1 MARKFYWYVQMTYDR
16 IEAMKTIPL
25 FHYDADLLAV
35 YPTIQAGLLYAADVR
50 NGPTPPAL
58 LARYQAEQAA
68 VRARLPESLSDL
80 PSLAAWRS
88 AFRRF
93 GVNPTQIRCAAEALL
108 RRLAKAGD
116 IPSINLL
123 VDIGNLISIRYALPV
138 AVFDW
143 RAVTGTV
150 AVHAAKGNERFTEL
164 GSAAIVHPE
173 PGEVVFSDETG
184 MVLARRWC
192 WRQSAESA
200 AQPDTT
206 TALIVIEAHHTD
218 GSADVANA
226 LTDLSL
232 LITEYASVQVVTTHL
247 DAHHPS
253 FSL

>member
-1 MARKFYWYVQMTYDR
+1 MT
-16 IEAMKTIPL
+16 TPL
-25 FHYDADLLAV
+25 FHYDADLLAA
-35 YPTIQAGLLYAADVR
+35 YPTIQAGLLFAAQLH
-50 NGPTPPAL
+50 NGPTPTL
-58 LARYQAEQAA
+58 LARYQQEQAT

-108 RRLAKAGD
+108 RRLSKAGD
-116 IPSINLL
+116 IPTINTL
-123 VDIGNLISIRYALPV
+123 VDIGNLVSIRYGLPV

-143 RAVTGTV
+143 HAVTGTV
-150 AVHAAKGNERFTEL
+150 TVRFATGNDRFTEL
-164 GSAAIVHPE
+164 GSNEVVQPE
-173 PGEVVFSDETG
+173 AGEVVFADETG

-206 TALIVIEAHHTD
+206 TALVVIEAHHAA
-218 GSADVANA
+218 GQADVASA
-226 LTDLSL
+226 LADLAL
-232 LITEYASVQVVTTHL
+232 LMKEYASDQVVTAQL
-247 DAHHPS
+247 DAQQPS

>member
-1 MARKFYWYVQMTYDR
+1 
-16 IEAMKTIPL
+16 MKTKAL
-25 FHYDADLLAV
+25 FHYDANLLAA
-35 YPTIQAGLLYAADVR
+35 YPTIQAGVLFAANLR

-58 LARYQAEQAA
+58 LARYQQEQAG
-68 VRARLPESLSDL
+68 VRARLPESLSDV

-108 RRLAKAGD
+108 RRLSKAGD
-116 IPSINLL
+116 IPTINLL
-123 VDIGNLISIRYALPV
+123 VNIGNLVSIRYALPV

-143 RAVTGTV
+143 RAVSEPVTVRFATG
-150 AVHAAKGNERFTEL
+150 HERFTEL
-164 GSAAIVHPE
+164 GSQEVVHPD
-173 PGEVVFSDETG
+173 PGEVVFADETG

-206 TALIVIEAHHTD
+206 TALLVIEAHHTN
-218 GSADVANA
+218 GQADVANA
-226 LTDLSL
+226 LTDLTL
-232 LITEYASVQVVTTHL
+232 LITEYASDQLVTAHL

-253 FSL
+253 FSR

>member
-1 MARKFYWYVQMTYDR
+1 
-16 IEAMKTIPL
+16 MKTTSL
-25 FHYDADLLAV
+25 FHYDADLLTA
-35 YPTIQAGLLYAADVR
+35 YPTIQSGLLFAAQLR
-50 NGPTPPAL
+50 NGPTPLTL
-58 LARYQAEQAA
+58 LARYQQEQAT
-68 VRARLPESLSDL
+68 VRARLPESLRDL

-93 GVNPTQIRCAAEALL
+93 GVNPTQVRCAAEALL
-108 RRLAKAGD
+108 RRLSKAGD

-150 AVHAAKGNERFTEL
+150 TVHAAKGNERFTEL
-164 GSAAIVHPE
+164 GSNELVHPD
-173 PGEVVFSDETG
+173 PGEVVFSDEIG

-206 TALIVIEAHHTD
+206 TALLVIEAHHAD
-218 GSADVANA
+218 GVADVANA

-232 LITEYASVQVVTTHL
+232 LITEYASVQVVTAHL

>member
-1 MARKFYWYVQMTYDR
+1 MMTN
-16 IEAMKTIPL
+16 AL
-25 FHYDADLLAV
+25 FCYDADLLAT

-108 RRLAKAGD
+108 RRLSKAGD

-150 AVHAAKGNERFTEL
+150 AVHVAKGNERFTEL

-206 TALIVIEAHHTD
+206 TALIVIEAHHAD

-232 LITEYASVQVVTTHL
+232 LITEYASVQVVTAHL

>member
-1 MARKFYWYVQMTYDR
+1 
-16 IEAMKTIPL
+16 MKTQPL
-25 FHYDADLLAV
+25 FHYDADLLAA
-35 YPTIQAGLLYAADVR
+35 YPTIQAGLLFAANLR

-58 LARYQAEQAA
+58 LARYQQEQAA

-108 RRLAKAGD
+108 RRLSKAGD
-116 IPSINLL
+116 IPSINTL
-123 VDIGNLISIRYALPV
+123 VDIGNLVSIRYGVPV

-143 RAVTGTV
+143 RAVTGSVMVRFAT
-150 AVHAAKGNERFTEL
+150 GNERFTEL
-164 GSAAIVHPE
+164 GAHEVVHPDA
-173 PGEVVFSDETG
+173 GEVIFTDATG

-206 TALIVIEAHHTD
+206 TALVVIEAHHTT
-218 GSADVANA
+218 GQADVANA
-226 LTDLSL
+226 LVDLASL
-232 LITEYASVQVVTTHL
+232 LGEYASDQLVTAQL
-247 DAHHPS
+247 DAQQSSFSVVGQFAHPS
-253 FSL
+253 

>member
-1 MARKFYWYVQMTYDR
+1 MTK
-16 IEAMKTIPL
+16 AL
-25 FHYDADLLAV
+25 FHYDADLLAA
-35 YPTIQAGLLYAADVR
+35 YPTIQAGLLFAANIQ

-58 LARYQAEQAA
+58 LARYQAEQAT
-68 VRARLPESLSDL
+68 VRARLPESLADL

-108 RRLAKAGD
+108 RRLSKSGD

-123 VDIGNLISIRYALPV
+123 VDMGNLISIRYALPV

-143 RAVTGTV
+143 RAVTDAVT
-150 AVHAAKGNERFTEL
+150 VHAAKGNERFTEL
-164 GSAAIVHPE
+164 GSNEVVHPE

-206 TALIVIEAHHTD
+206 TALVVIEAHHVEAA
-218 GSADVANA
+218 SDVMNA
-226 LTDLSL
+226 LTDLAL
-232 LITEYASVQVVTTHL
+232 LIQEYGNAQFVTAQL
-247 DAHHPS
+247 DLQRPS
-253 FSL
+253 FATQQ

>member
-1 MARKFYWYVQMTYDR
+1 
-16 IEAMKTIPL
+16 MKTKAL
-25 FHYDADLLAV
+25 FHYDADLLAA
-35 YPTIQAGLLYAADVR
+35 YPTIQAGLLFAANVQ

-58 LARYQAEQAA
+58 LARYQAEQAT
-68 VRARLPESLSDL
+68 VRARLPESLADL

-123 VDIGNLISIRYALPV
+123 VDVGNLISIRYALPV

-150 AVHAAKGNERFTEL
+150 TVHAAKGNERFTEL
-164 GSAAIVHPE
+164 GSNEVVHPE

-192 WRQSAESA
+192 WRQSVESA

-206 TALIVIEAHHTD
+206 TVLIAIEAHHAD
-218 GSADVANA
+218 GQADVVQA
-226 LTDLSL
+226 LADLVL
-232 LITEYASVQVVTTHL
+232 LMKEYGGDRFTTTQL
-247 DAHHPS
+247 DTRQSA
-253 FSL
+253 FLL

>member
-1 MARKFYWYVQMTYDR
+1 MTYDR
-16 IEAMKTIPL
+16 IEAMKTTPL
-25 FHYDADLLAV
+25 FHYDADLLAA
-35 YPTIQAGLLYAADVR
+35 YPTIQAGLLFAPSVR

-58 LARYQAEQAA
+58 LARYQEEQVA
-68 VRARLPESLSDL
+68 VRARLPESLADL

-116 IPSINLL
+116 IPSINTL
-123 VDIGNLISIRYALPV
+123 VDIGNLVSIRYGLPV

-143 RAVTGTV
+143 RAVTGGVTV
-150 AVHAAKGNERFTEL
+150 RFATGNERFTEL
-164 GSAAIVHPE
+164 GSHEIVHPE
-173 PGEVVFSDETG
+173 LGEVIFSEETG

-206 TALIVIEAHHTD
+206 TVLVAIEAHHAS
-218 GSADVANA
+218 GQADVANA
-226 LTDLSL
+226 LADLSL
-232 LITEYASVQVVTTHL
+232 LITEYASDQLVTAHL